1 MIDPSEAENDHVR
14 AVRHLAILRDR
25 VPDVED
31 VHQAAASAPEEV
43 PDRLIE
49 TVCVK
54 KDHSQPATRCQ
65 SDMMPSVTLPRG
77 WKLRFAVATMMAL
90 AAAHCAK
97 PPSQNGL
104 SSEEPANTL
113 YETLYFLV
121 NVKQRPFDDVRVRYA
136 LAMATDREA
145 ISGAVRT
152 ERQDYVPARGLVP
165 PYAGYEPLQ
174 HLEVAV
180 GEQKYDVL
188 SYDPAGARQLLAS
201 AGYRNGKSSD
211 GSTLTVELLVYTDE
225 ETERLATALANMW
238 KDNLG
243 VEVRTT
249 SRPWHD
255 YLATLDKFSFD
266 VAIAGRSRLMGEAG
280 TLLFSPLFQLE
291 KIGWTDREMLAA
303 LDTVGSVRDAEESSR
318 ILRQTEA
325 RLLRQMPI
333 IPLFSRTP

>member
-1 MIDPSEAENDHVR
+1 MM
-14 AVRHLAILRDR
+14 
-25 VPDVED
+25 
-31 VHQAAASAPEEV
+31 
-43 PDRLIE
+43 
-49 TVCVK
+49 
-54 KDHSQPATRCQ
+54 RC
-65 SDMMPSVTLPRG
+65 VTLPRR
-77 WKLRFAVATMMAL
+77 WKIRFTIATMMAL
-90 AAAHCAK
+90 AAAHCAT

-104 SSEEPANTL
+104 SSEEPANSL

-121 NVKQRPFDDVRVRYA
+121 NVKQRPYDDVRVRYA

-145 ISGAVRT
+145 ISDAVRA
-152 ERQDYVPARGLVP
+152 ERPGYVPARGLVP

-180 GEQKYDVL
+180 GEQNYDVL
-188 SYDPAGARQLLAS
+188 SYDPAGARQLLAN
-201 AGYRNGKSSD
+201 AGYR
-211 GSTLTVELLVYTDE
+211 STLTVDLLVYTDA
-225 ETERLATALANMW
+225 ETERLATALAKMW

-255 YLATLDKFSFD
+255 YLTALDKFSFD
-266 VAIAGRSRLMGEAG
+266 VAIAGRSTLMGEAG

-303 LDTVGSVRDAEESSR
+303 LDTVGSVRDAQESSR
-318 ILRQTEA
+318 ILQQTEA
-325 RLLRQMPI
+325 RLLKQMPI